1 MAWPTIGLSF
11 EKVLFMNIG
20 SSQRK
25 LYVIGNGFDLHHGLP
40 CGYADFM
47 AWLQVDRPKVYSTLN
62 RIYGDCDGNNWSDFE
77 ESLASFNLD
86 DYPDDVTRD
95 DLMRLKAGLNEAL
108 GTWAKTIGMPEEKT
122 AIGGIDR
129 NAVFFTF
136 NYTRTLEDFYG
147 IDADRIVHLH
157 GGVDNGNLIFGHD
170 SMGDGVTDEDLKEAR
185 RMRMDA
191 DVYRDMVHVKM
202 SQEFADVFRKP
213 VAEVIEKHRSDFEV
227 LAGIEEMIVLGVSY
241 SDIDKPYFE
250 RIIEVTGDDIKVTLG
265 HHTFWDGN
273 HALALAEELGFCNT
287 TLVEF

>member
-1 MAWPTIGLSF
+1 MAWPTISLSF

-20 SSQRK
+20 SSPRK

-47 AWLQVDRPKVYSTLN
+47 AWLQGNRTKVYSTLN

-77 ESLASFNLD
+77 DSLASFNLD

-95 DLMRLKAGLNEAL
+95 DLMRLKAELNEAL
-108 GTWAKTIGMPEEKT
+108 GSWAKTIGMPEPGT
-122 AIGGIDR
+122 AIDDIDR

-213 VAEVIEKHRSDFEV
+213 VAEVIEKHRGDFEA
-227 LAGIEEMIVLGVSY
+227 LTGIEEMIVLGVSY

-250 RIIEVTGDDIKVTLG
+250 RIIEATGDDIKVMLG
-265 HHTFWDGN
+265 HHTFGDGN
-273 HALALAEELGFCNT
+273 HALAEELGFCNT

>member
-1 MAWPTIGLSF
+1 MAWPTISLSF

-20 SSQRK
+20 SSPRK

-47 AWLQVDRPKVYSTLN
+47 AWLQGNRPKVYSTLN

-77 ESLASFNLD
+77 DSLASFNLD
-86 DYPDDVTRD
+86 DYSDDVTRD
-95 DLMRLKAGLNEAL
+95 DLMRLKAELNEAL
-108 GTWAKTIGMPEEKT
+108 GSWAKTIGMPEPGT
-122 AIGGIDR
+122 AIDDIDR

-147 IDADRIVHLH
+147 IDEDRIVHIH
-157 GGVDNGNLIFGHD
+157 GSVDSGNLIFGHD
-170 SMGDGVTDEDLKEAR
+170 STGDAVSDEELKEAR
-185 RMRMDA
+185 RTHMDA
-191 DVYRDMVHVKM
+191 DLYKDLVHIKM

-213 VAEVIEKHRSDFEV
+213 VAEIIEKHGSDFDA
-227 LAGIEEMIVLGVSY
+227 LAVIEEMIVLGVSY
-241 SDIDKPYFE
+241 SDIDMPYFE
-250 RIIEVTGDDIKVTLG
+250 RIVKVTGDDIKVTLG

-273 HALALAEELGFCNT
+273 HALAFDDAFGFSYA

>member
-1 MAWPTIGLSF
+1 
-11 EKVLFMNIG
+11 MNIG
-20 SSQRK
+20 SSPRK

-213 VAEVIEKHRSDFEV
+213 VAEVIEKHRGDFEA
-227 LAGIEEMIVLGVSY
+227 LTGIEEMIVLGVSY

-250 RIIEVTGDDIKVTLG
+250 RIIEATGDDIKVMLG

-273 HALALAEELGFCNT
+273 HALAEELGFCNT

>member
-1 MAWPTIGLSF
+1 MAWPTISLSF

-20 SSQRK
+20 SSPRK

-47 AWLQVDRPKVYSTLN
+47 AWLQGNRPKVYSTLN

-77 ESLASFNLD
+77 DSLASFNLD
-86 DYPDDVTRD
+86 DYSDDVTRD
-95 DLMRLKAGLNEAL
+95 DLMRLKAELNEAL
-108 GTWAKTIGMPEEKT
+108 GSWAKTIGMPEPGT
-122 AIGGIDR
+122 AIDDIDR

-147 IDADRIVHLH
+147 IDEDRIVHIH
-157 GGVDNGNLIFGHD
+157 GSVDSGNLIFGHD
-170 SMGDGVTDEDLKEAR
+170 STGDAVSDEELKEAR
-185 RMRMDA
+185 RTHMDA
-191 DVYRDMVHVKM
+191 DLYKDLVHIKM

-213 VAEVIEKHRSDFEV
+213 VAEIIEKHGSDFDA
-227 LAGIEEMIVLGVSY
+227 LAVIEEMIVLGVSY
-241 SDIDKPYFE
+241 SDIDMPYFE
-250 RIIEVTGDDIKVTLG
+250 RIVKVTGDDIKVTLG

-273 HALALAEELGFCNT
+273 HALAFDDAFGFCYA

>member
-1 MAWPTIGLSF
+1 MAWPTISLSF

-20 SSQRK
+20 SSPRK

-47 AWLQVDRPKVYSTLN
+47 AWLQGNRPKVYSTLN

-77 ESLASFNLD
+77 DSLASFNLD
-86 DYPDDVTRD
+86 DYSDDVTRD
-95 DLMRLKAGLNEAL
+95 DLMRLKAELNEAL
-108 GTWAKTIGMPEEKT
+108 GSWAKTIGMPEPGT
-122 AIGGIDR
+122 AIDDIDR

-147 IDADRIVHLH
+147 IDEDRIVHIH
-157 GGVDNGNLIFGHD
+157 GSVDSGNLIFGHD
-170 SMGDGVTDEDLKEAR
+170 STGDAVSDEELKEAR
-185 RMRMDA
+185 RTHMDA
-191 DVYRDMVHVKM
+191 DLYKDLVHIKM

-213 VAEVIEKHRSDFEV
+213 VAEIIEKHGSDFDA

-241 SDIDKPYFE
+241 SDIDMPYFE
-250 RIIEVTGDDIKVTLG
+250 RIVKVTGDDIKVTLG

-273 HALALAEELGFCNT
+273 HALAFDDAFGFSYA

>member
-1 MAWPTIGLSF
+1 MAWPTISLSF
-11 EKVLFMNIG
+11 EKASSMNICT
-20 SSQRK
+20 SHRK

-77 ESLASFNLD
+77 ENLASFNLD

-95 DLMRLKAGLNEAL
+95 DLMRLKAELNEAL
-108 GTWAKTIGMPEEKT
+108 GSWAKTIGMPEPGT
-122 AIGGIDR
+122 AIDDIDR

-147 IDADRIVHLH
+147 IGADRIVHLH

-191 DVYRDMVHVKM
+191 DVYRDMVHVKK

-213 VAEVIEKHRSDFEV
+213 VAEVIEEHRSVFEA
-227 LAGIEEMIVLGVSY
+227 LTGIEEMIVLGVSY

-250 RIIEVTGDDIKVTLG
+250 RIIEATGDDIKVMLG

>member
-1 MAWPTIGLSF
+1 MAWPTISLSF

-20 SSQRK
+20 SSPRK

-47 AWLQVDRPKVYSTLN
+47 AWLQGNRPKVYSTLN

-77 ESLASFNLD
+77 DSLASFNLD
-86 DYPDDVTRD
+86 DYSDDVTRD
-95 DLMRLKAGLNEAL
+95 DLMRLKAELNEAL
-108 GTWAKTIGMPEEKT
+108 GSWAKTIGMPEPGT
-122 AIGGIDR
+122 AIDDIDR

-147 IDADRIVHLH
+147 IDEDRIVHIH
-157 GGVDNGNLIFGHD
+157 GSVDSGNLIFGHD
-170 SMGDGVTDEDLKEAR
+170 STGDAVSDEELKEAR
-185 RMRMDA
+185 RTHMDA
-191 DVYRDMVHVKM
+191 DLYKDLVHIKM

-213 VAEVIEKHRSDFEV
+213 VAEIIEKHGSDFDA
-227 LAGIEEMIVLGVSY
+227 LAVIEEMIVLGVSY
-241 SDIDKPYFE
+241 SGIDMPYFE
-250 RIIEVTGDDIKVTLG
+250 RIVKVTGDNIKVTLG

-273 HALALAEELGFCNT
+273 HALAFDDAFGFSYA